1 MKVKQGAEN
10 MIQMYSTSLKDKKLL
25 AEAKSM
31 LEDAKSKIE
40 YIRMM
45 MMRVK
50 QQSIDEANE
59 QLLNQSNDNNLV
71 NKNNQNSVKEG
82 SQTIK
87 STKLPE
93 IISPLE
99 LRIEELRHRLKVEV
113 AVVTGKLS

>member
-1 MKVKQGAEN
+1 

-50 QQSIDEANE
+50 QQQQSIEEQQQQTANDQTNNE
-59 QLLNQSNDNNLV
+59 NNGNDQDKSPQQNLK
-71 NKNNQNSVKEG
+71 KNF
-82 SQTIK
+82 
-87 STKLPE
+87 TKLPE

-113 AVVTGKLS
+113 AMVSGK